1 MTKFS
6 TYEIILRS
14 VVVQFLGDDDF
25 LRMYSI
31 SDTEVMERIKTREVG
46 TRLIFKSFL
55 SEIEAL
61 NLNVSSST
69 LQGILEEIF
78 PNIEF
83 EPYSDLL
90 KHPDLLL
97 YQGTIKPKSEMLL
110 KMI

>member
-31 SDTEVMERIKTREVG
+31 SDTEVMERIKTRKVG

-55 SEIEAL
+55 
-61 NLNVSSST
+61 
-69 LQGILEEIF
+69 
-78 PNIEF
+78 
-83 EPYSDLL
+83 
-90 KHPDLLL
+90 
-97 YQGTIKPKSEMLL
+97 
-110 KMI
+110 

>member
-6 TYEIILRS
+6 TREIILRS
-14 VVVQFLGDDDF
+14 VVVQFLGDSDF
-25 LRMYSI
+25 LHMHSI
-31 SDTEVMERIKTREVG
+31 TDKNVIERIKTREVG

-55 SEIEAL
+55 SEIEVL

-69 LQGILEEIF
+69 LQGILEETF
-78 PNIEF
+78 PNVEF